1 MAFYRAHVLI
11 CGGTSC
17 VLKGSK
23 AVKSALMH
31 ELASR
36 NLTDEIK
43 VVETGCLGPC
53 DDGPVIVIYPEG
65 TMYCKLTVGDAC
77 EIVEEHLLKG
87 RIVDR
92 LLKEQPIEES
102 DFVSYDAANHYLGV
116 QERIVL
122 RNCGVISPESIEEY
136 IARDGYAALGRCLI
150 EMQPKEVIDVIKASG
165 LRGRGGAGFPTGR
178 KLEFTYGANS
188 DTKYVICNADEGEP
202 GTFKDRLI
210 LEGDP
215 HSIIEGMTIAGYSV
229 GASKGYVYI
238 RGEYFQSSERIN
250 RAIDQAK
257 EYGFLGHD
265 IFGSGF
271 RFDIEVRE
279 GAGAYIC
286 GEETALIE
294 SIEGKRGEPRI
305 KPPYPPVE
313 GLWGKPTVV
322 NNVET
327 LANIAPI
334 ILNGAEWF
342 RGFGTEKCPG
352 TKVYTLVGDIN
363 NKGLIEVHM
372 GITLREIVYEIGGG
386 IPGGREFK
394 MAQTGGTS
402 GGCIPAEL
410 MDVPMDY
417 DSLAEVGTALGSGA
431 MLIIDDSHDIVDV
444 VKCFMKF
451 FKHESC
457 GKCTPCREGTDRL
470 YEIMCRLSECEGTLC
485 DIDNLKS
492 LSRVMRVACLC
503 GLGQAAPNPLVTT
516 LKYFEDEYMAHV
528 EAR

>member
-1 MAFYRAHVLI
+1 MSFYRAHILV

-23 AVKSALMH
+23 AVMSELMS
-31 ELASR
+31 EVKAKNLA
-36 NLTDEIK
+36 NEVK

-53 DDGPVIVIYPEG
+53 DDGPVMVLYPEG
-65 TMYCKLTVGDAC
+65 TMYCRVSVEDVK

-87 RIVDR
+87 RVVQR
-92 LLKEQPIEES
+92 LLKEYFPDEIEPSE
-102 DFVSYDAANHYLGV
+102 YDDTNRYLGV

-122 RNCGVISPESIEEY
+122 KNCGVIDPSKIEEY
-136 IARDGYAALGRCLI
+136 IARDGYAALGKCLLK
-150 EMQPKEVIDVIKASG
+150 MQPKEVIDVIKASG

-178 KLEFTYGANS
+178 KLEFTYNAVS
-188 DTKYVICNADEGEP
+188 DIKYIICNADEGEP

-215 HSIIEGMTIAGYSV
+215 HAIIEGMAIAGYSV

-238 RGEYFQSSERIN
+238 RGEYTQSIERI
-250 RAIDQAK
+250 RLAIEQAK
-257 EYGFLGHD
+257 GHGLLGED

-271 RFDIEVRE
+271 SFDIEIRE

-294 SIEGKRGEPRI
+294 SIEGKRGEPRL

-334 ILNGAEWF
+334 IRNGAEWF
-342 RGFGTEKCPG
+342 RGFGTERCPG

-363 NKGLIEVHM
+363 NKGLIEAPM
-372 GITLREIVYEIGGG
+372 GITLREIVYDIGGG
-386 IPGGREFK
+386 IPGGRKFK

-417 DSLAEVGTALGSGA
+417 DSLAAVGTALGSGA

-444 VKCFMKF
+444 VRCFMKF

-470 YEIMCRLSECEGTLC
+470 YDIMCKLCEDKGTLS
-485 DIDNLKS
+485 DIDNLRA
-492 LSRVMRVACLC
+492 LSRVMSVSCLC
-503 GLGQAAPNPLVTT
+503 GLGQAAPNPIVTT
-516 LKYFEDEYMAHV
+516 LKYFEDEYMAHLEV
-528 EAR
+528 R